1 MISRVPALA
10 KIFYWAERQEVE
22 ITKELLQV
30 AIGDGLTKDS
40 RDGTP
45 IDYTDSLNSAVWG
58 FLNNC
63 LTGDAL
69 VMLEQAEVCAGL
81 DAWRRIIRLIDSGRN
96 IRLEQLRNEI
106 RSIRAYPI
114 RNLESV
120 TVGVAAFEN
129 KIKEYV
135 EAGGRKPPP
144 DEMKSDLNAILPA
157 ELGDHLIVR
166 VSDPHQSYADFRD
179 FVVYTCSQLLMRRK
193 KLPINAMGGPSD
205 EGGNDDEPTSVEQ
218 LDEWYINALSEIHTG
233 KGGSADELDTW
244 YLGALNNLRSKSG
257 KGRRKGSGKGG
268 KGGKGGGKGGGLARL
283 NALKEGANRKCP
295 NCHGDHM
302 MSECRKPM
310 LDKSQRTCFTCGGN
324 HLAANC
330 PNKGQST
337 PLKTVTDLSRI
348 PFYNVN
354 EGKPQVDV
362 FGFSVVKNGAKPRP
376 RPQAA
381 TLGMHLSNAFA
392 ALRDS
397 GNQEEKSS
405 PVRRPLFKSRAGKM
419 LTTTD
424 TPDHDSSHYGTTDT
438 PDHYSSHYGTRTTDT
453 PDHNSAVPP
462 FKSHDSAVPPYHD
475 SAVHPF
481 KSRAGKMVTDP
492 LDDCERLLLMEEA
505 EIASEELNT
514 LRETTVIKVAMDSG
528 ACRHVA
534 HPRTMPAGVKITP
547 NASGKHFSGAGGET
561 IERFGDATT
570 LGTMAG
576 NAQVVNKWNLADVVR
591 PLHSVAEI
599 TGPADQAKGNYDVL
613 FNNKRCVVVQAGV
626 VDHIMKHLA
635 AVSEYAREGNL
646 YTAEMV
652 LAPFAGPDLKA

>member
-114 RNLESV
+114 RNFESV

-157 ELGDHLIVR
+157 ELGDHLTVR

-193 KLPINAMGGPSD
+193 KLPINAMGSPSD
-205 EGGNDDEPTSVEQ
+205 NSGNDDEPTSVEQ

-244 YLGALNNLRSKSG
+244 YLGALNNLRSKGG
-257 KGRRKGSGKGG
+257 KGRRKCSGK
-268 KGGKGGGKGGGLARL
+268 K
-283 NALKEGANRKCP
+283 
-295 NCHGDHM
+295 
-302 MSECRKPM
+302 
-310 LDKSQRTCFTCGGN
+310 
-324 HLAANC
+324 
-330 PNKGQST
+330 
-337 PLKTVTDLSRI
+337 
-348 PFYNVN
+348 
-354 EGKPQVDV
+354 
-362 FGFSVVKNGAKPRP
+362 
-376 RPQAA
+376 
-381 TLGMHLSNAFA
+381 
-392 ALRDS
+392 
-397 GNQEEKSS
+397 
-405 PVRRPLFKSRAGKM
+405 
-419 LTTTD
+419 
-424 TPDHDSSHYGTTDT
+424 
-438 PDHYSSHYGTRTTDT
+438 
-453 PDHNSAVPP
+453 
-462 FKSHDSAVPPYHD
+462 
-475 SAVHPF
+475 
-481 KSRAGKMVTDP
+481 
-492 LDDCERLLLMEEA
+492 
-505 EIASEELNT
+505 
-514 LRETTVIKVAMDSG
+514 
-528 ACRHVA
+528 
-534 HPRTMPAGVKITP
+534 
-547 NASGKHFSGAGGET
+547 
-561 IERFGDATT
+561 
-570 LGTMAG
+570 
-576 NAQVVNKWNLADVVR
+576 
-591 PLHSVAEI
+591 
-599 TGPADQAKGNYDVL
+599 
-613 FNNKRCVVVQAGV
+613 
-626 VDHIMKHLA
+626 
-635 AVSEYAREGNL
+635 
-646 YTAEMV
+646 
-652 LAPFAGPDLKA
+652 